1 MTPKSRSTSSLS
13 STADGSSMMINRA
26 SCDSARAMLTICWE
40 AAESWPTSAV
50 GRISGWPSRVSSS
63 AAARLAAAGRAMP
76 NRECSRPRKTL
87 SATVSPATRSSSW

>member
-13 STADGSSMMINRA
+13 STADGSSMMINLA

-50 GRISGWPSRVSSS
+50 GRISGLTQPRQELGSRAVG
-63 AAARLAAAGRAMP
+63 GR
-76 NRECSRPRKTL
+76 RPRDAPPGVL
-87 SATVSPATRSSSW
+87 PAQEDVVATVSPATRSSSW